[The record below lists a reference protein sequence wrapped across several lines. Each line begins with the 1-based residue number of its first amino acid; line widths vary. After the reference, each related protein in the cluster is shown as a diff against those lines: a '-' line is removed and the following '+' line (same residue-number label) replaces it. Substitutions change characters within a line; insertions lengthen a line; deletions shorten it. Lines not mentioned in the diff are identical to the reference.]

1 MTNNQMNRREFMRTS
16 AGAAALG
23 SASKATLLS
32 PSHLAV
38 TPRAVPPSDRVRF
51 ASIGTGVE
59 GCTILRA
66 ALACPGTE
74 IVAACDL
81 YDGRLTAAKEY
92 AKKEIFTTKDYR
104 AILDRQDVDAVL
116 VATPDHWH
124 AKITQDA
131 CAAGKDVYCE
141 KPMSHTVEQ
150 GFAMVDAMQ
159 KHNRIVQVGSQCRS
173 SIVYAKAKE
182 IFESGALGQVTAI
195 EACIDRN
202 DASGAWVYPIPPDAS
217 ETTIDWERFLGDTP
231 KRPFDSIRFF
241 RWRCFRDYGEGLPG
255 DLYVHMLT
263 GIHYITGTNAPPLR
277 AASVGGIFRWTEN
290 REVPDMIWTL
300 FEYPSFRLSLR
311 CNLNNESPGMARCY
325 GTKGTLEIKNDV
337 LTFAPQNTEP
347 QPEGYSILGWP
358 EKLRKE
364 YLEQWRKEH
373 PVPLPG
379 EYPLTQSA
387 ETFQAAPS
395 YDYQI
400 DHMNNFMESVRS
412 RRPAVEDAVYG
423 NNTSIACHMA
433 NYSHFNKTFAVW
445 NEGARKIQGS

>member
-1 MTNNQMNRREFMRTS
+1 
-16 AGAAALG
+16 
-23 SASKATLLS
+23 
-32 PSHLAV
+32 
-38 TPRAVPPSDRVRF
+38 VRF

-92 AKKEIFTTKDYR
+92 AKKEIVTTKDYR

-131 CAAGKDVYCE
+131 CDAGKDVYCE
-141 KPMSHTVEQ
+141 KPMSHTVEE
-150 GFAMVDAMQ
+150 GFAMVEAMQ

-231 KRPFDSIRFF
+231 KRPFDPIRFF

-263 GIHYITGTNAPPLR
+263 GIHYVTGTNAPPLR
-277 AASVGGIFRWTEN
+277 AASVGGLFRWTEN
-290 REVPDMIWTL
+290 RDVPDMIWTL

-311 CNLNNESPGMARCY
+311 CNLNNESPGMACFF

-379 EYPLTQSA
+379 KSPLTQSA

-395 YDYQI
+395 YDYQV

-433 NYSHFNKTFAVW
+433 NASYFKKTMAVW
-445 NEGARKIQGS
+445 DGASRNIRT

>member
-1 MTNNQMNRREFMRTS
+1 MTKNSLTRRDFMRVG
-16 AGAAALG
+16 AGAAAAGVAAKVTILEPLRLW
-23 SASKATLLS
+23 AS
-32 PSHLAV
+32 
-38 TPRAVPPSDRVRF
+38 PRPVPPSDTVRF
-51 ASIGTGVE
+51 AIIGTGVE
-59 GCTILRA
+59 GCTLLNA
-66 ALACPGTE
+66 TLPVSGVEC
-74 IVAACDL
+74 VAAADL
-81 YDGRLTAAKEY
+81 YDSRHLAAKE
-92 AKKEIFTTKDYR
+92 ALGGKEIETTREYRRLLERKDID
-104 AILDRQDVDAVL
+104 AIIC
-116 VATPDHWH
+116 ATPDHWH
-124 AKITQDA
+124 RRIVVEAAQ
-131 CAAGKDVYCE
+131 AGKDVYCE

-231 KRPFDSIRFF
+231 KRPFDPIRFF

-263 GIHYITGTNAPPLR
+263 GIHYVTGTNAPPLR
-277 AASVGGIFRWTEN
+277 AASVGGLFRWTEN
-290 REVPDMIWTL
+290 RDVPDMIWTL

-311 CNLNNESPGMARCY
+311 CNLNNESPGMACWY

-379 EYPLTQSA
+379 QSPLTQSA

-395 YDYQI
+395 YDYQV

-433 NYSHFNKTFAVW
+433 NASYFKKTMAVW
-445 NEGARKIQGS
+445 DGAARNIRT